1 LKQQEQMYP
10 LTVTVSSSI
19 SVQR

>member
-1 LKQQEQMYP
+1 MYP